1 MNQSRTPLH
10 HIVRVRR
17 TEDLDFA
24 RPGLMDE
31 IVVNANQL
39 ENSVQSTAAFL
50 WKSALPF
57 MVDPVLW
64 RFQIPAWWRN
74 AKGDTKRNY
83 TRLGSAYAK
92 GTNVRIAEGP
102 LVDAVPSDKE
112 WRGIAANI
120 LEYERSRLRAVPT
133 QLDLFDATEPR
144 ELRPVRLMA
153 PALVAY
159 STIEDRINRLLLEAS
174 IAVAGEAVAA
184 QLVVPP
190 ERLVDHSELQRLMST
205 VPTDGV
211 SSCFIWTPEVTEDQL
226 IADPRI
232 LVAILQLVSALAS
245 RGVPVGHQYANY
257 SIAALHDV
265 GIAAVIHHLGWVD
278 KGEPAADQ
286 GFMIR
291 SCQTYVPGVRHSV
304 RFRQAAELGHGL
316 DAVEYVERY
325 CDCAFCVGTFDAGQ
339 HPLDLLL
346 EDQTIE
352 LANGRQQR
360 TPTGRAVA
368 ANTWHFLQSRR
379 LEVQRFSVAPAID
392 VIREDIERAG
402 LLADGRERER
412 LKRLADHL
420 RSA

>member
-1 MNQSRTPLH
+1 MNQVTTPLH

-17 TEDLDFA
+17 TDDLDFA

-50 WKSALPF
+50 WRTTVPF

-74 AKGDTKRNY
+74 AKGETKRNY

-92 GTNVRIAEGP
+92 GTSVRIAEGP
-102 LVDAVPSDKE
+102 LVDTVSSDDD
-112 WRGIAANI
+112 WRVLAANVI
-120 LEYERSRLRAVPT
+120 EYERSRLRGVPT
-133 QLDLFDATEPR
+133 QLDLFDTTQPR
-144 ELRPVRLMA
+144 DLHPARLVA
-153 PALVAY
+153 PALVAF
-159 STIEDRINRLLLEAS
+159 STTEDRINRLLLEAS
-174 IAVAGEAVAA
+174 VAVAGQAVAA
-184 QLVVPP
+184 QVIVPG
-190 ERLVDHSELQRLMST
+190 ERLASPGELGRLLST
-205 VPTDGV
+205 VPTEGV
-211 SSCFIWTPEVTEDQL
+211 SAYFIWTPEVTEDQL
-226 IADPRI
+226 LADPRI
-232 LVAILQLVSALAS
+232 LTAVLQLVSALAS
-245 RGVPVGHQYANY
+245 RGIPVGHQYANY

-278 KGEPAADQ
+278 KGEPAVDQ

-304 RFRQAAELGHGL
+304 RFRQAAELGRVL
-316 DAVEYVERY
+316 TAYEYAQRY
-325 CDCAFCVGTFDAGQ
+325 CDCAFCIGAFDAGQ

-346 EDQTIE
+346 EDQAIE

-360 TPTGRAVA
+360 TPTGRSVA

-379 LEVQRFSVAPAID
+379 LEVRRFSEAPAVE

-412 LKRLADHL
+412 LERLASQL